1 MWGGFCGFCAFR
13 VLCLIDKKDKGS
25 YPNIRKLEKETKKSS
40 IQILRGQEWE
50 NTDNERED
58 IINEIIQEKLL
69 KLKDMDC
76 RTPQMLKKID
86 PHFWKNMYF

>member
-1 MWGGFCGFCAFR
+1 M
-13 VLCLIDKKDKGS
+13 
-25 YPNIRKLEKETKKSS
+25 RKYNEK
-40 IQILRGQEWE
+40 
-50 NTDNERED
+50 ED

-86 PHFWKNMYF
+86 PHF